1 VIAWLDRLQSSVR
14 SAPAHSG
21 SATNP
26 FQLDT
31 RVGKGGG
38 QSDESDEEHASQRPV
53 QARPASSGSGDTP
66 LSPNT
71 LVESDVDPYP
81 DDAVPIGLLASLA
94 ISTSKDATG
103 VAAEKTRKENA
114 TADEDDVVRVY
125 SSCLRRS
132 SHAKKAWLMG
142 RFLEQRWYLFIG
154 CRQQDVLHARP
165 SDEPRLAQIINRQ
178 DEATRYFGA

>member
-1 VIAWLDRLQSSVR
+1 MIAWLDRLQSSVR
-14 SAPAHSG
+14 SAPARSG
-21 SATNP
+21 SAANP

-31 RVGKGGG
+31 RAGKGGG

-94 ISTSKDATG
+94 ISTSRDASG

-114 TADEDDVVRVY
+114 TADDDDVVRVY
-125 SSCLRRS
+125 SFCLRRS
-132 SHAKKAWLMG
+132 LHKESMADGTFVL
-142 RFLEQRWYLFIG
+142 LIG
-154 CRQQDVLHARP
+154 CRQQDVFHARP
-165 SDEPRLAQIINRQ
+165 SDEPRLTQIINRQ

>member
-1 VIAWLDRLQSSVR
+1 MIAWLDRLQSSVR
-14 SAPAHSG
+14 SPPARSG

-38 QSDESDEEHASQRPV
+38 QSDESDEEHPSQRHV

-94 ISTSKDATG
+94 ISTSKDAARVPTDK
-103 VAAEKTRKENA
+103 ARKENA
-114 TADEDDVVRVY
+114 SAEDDDVVRAY
-125 SSCLRRS
+125 SCLRGISIVRE
-132 SHAKKAWLMG
+132 
-142 RFLEQRWYLFIG
+142 RFTDWRFSCTMFVSLIG
-154 CRQQDVLHARP
+154 CRQLEVLHAGP
-165 SDEPRLAQIINRQ
+165 GDEPRLAQVI
-178 DEATRYFGA
+178 D

>member
-1 VIAWLDRLQSSVR
+1 MIAWLDRLQSSVR
-14 SAPAHSG
+14 SAPTHSG

-38 QSDESDEEHASQRPV
+38 QSDESDEEHPSQRHA

-94 ISTSKDATG
+94 ISTSKDAT
-103 VAAEKTRKENA
+103 VVSADKTRKEN
-114 TADEDDVVRVY
+114 TSADDDDVVRAH
-125 SSCLRRS
+125 SCLRRS
-132 SHAKKAWLMG
+132 SP
-142 RFLEQRWYLFIG
+142 
-154 CRQQDVLHARP
+154 ARERMTDWTSIMFCIVFRVSP
-165 SDEPRLAQIINRQ
+165 VVRTSCQARR
-178 DEATRYFGA
+178 

>member
-14 SAPAHSG
+14 SPPASG
-21 SATNP
+21 PATNP

-38 QSDESDEEHASQRPV
+38 QSDESDEEHPSHRHG

-81 DDAVPIGLLASLA
+81 DDAVPIGLLANLA

-103 VAAEKTRKENA
+103 TVADKPRKGNA
-114 TADEDDVVRVY
+114 ADDDDVVRVY
-125 SSCLRRS
+125 SYLRRS
-132 SHAKKAWLMG
+132 LP
-142 RFLEQRWYLFIG
+142 
-154 CRQQDVLHARP
+154 D
-165 SDEPRLAQIINRQ
+165 
-178 DEATRYFGA
+178 